1 MVSKWQIALSAFL
14 ILITILA
21 CGSPGNIR
29 VTPITPV
36 VETAPPQGQPT
47 AGSGGFNFGEA
58 AKWPDYI
65 PDDIP
70 VLEGKI
76 RLVMEAPGSHVRIF
90 YEEFSRDQLDQYL
103 RLLEQKGFQLEY
115 IVYVQEGF
123 PDNSEERLKRGD
135 FDAIDI
141 TRGNY
146 HMRMEY
152 GEDTTTLDIYTQGF
166 KEAPNLPTATV
177 AVFEWPA
184 DIVGVVPQ
192 PDQCGIFSIVN
203 LNGGGYQI
211 MCNMEVQGIDLV
223 YIQKLQSLG
232 FTEQDKLLDENGQIV
247 TITLVK
253 GNTSVTVLIHPQVL
267 TLQVK
272 PVGP

>member
-1 MVSKWQIALSAFL
+1 M
-14 ILITILA
+14 ILIAIIA
-21 CGSPGNIR
+21 CGSPGKKG
-29 VTPITPV
+29 VSPIPTV
-36 VETAPPQGQPT
+36 VENAPPPGQPT

-70 VLEGKI
+70 VLEGNI
-76 RLVMEAPGSHVRIF
+76 RLVMEAPGLKVRIF
-90 YEEFSRDQLDQYL
+90 YEGLTRKQFDQYL
-103 RLLEQKGFQLEY
+103 KLLKQEGFNLEY

-123 PDNSEERLKRGD
+123 PDNSEERLKRGE
-135 FDAIDI
+135 FDAVDI

-146 HMRMEY
+146 HMRVEY
-152 GEDTTTLDIYTQGF
+152 GEDTILDIYTQGF
-166 KEAPNLPTATV
+166 IGAPDQPTAT
-177 AVFEWPA
+177 AVIYEWPA

-192 PDQCGIFSIVN
+192 PEGCDIFSIVN

-211 MCNMEVQGIDLV
+211 MCNIEVQGIDLA
-223 YIQKLQSLG
+223 YIQQLQSLG

-253 GNTSVTVLIHPQVL
+253 GNTSVTVMLHPEILTIQVR
-267 TLQVK
+267 